1 MSMPSRIGRLVGALF
16 LAASLA
22 ACQTLGGTGLVAST
36 VTTELTPEAASA
48 IAGDMVGKFA
58 EQVGPGN
65 TTIALTPDGSVFGQA
80 LEASLKGWGYAIVTD
95 QQTKGTVTVP
105 LAYVVDAFE
114 GSVLVRLSSRSVDVT
129 RMYKLTATG
138 AEPVSPVSVMQRSSG
153 ATS

>member
-1 MSMPSRIGRLVGALF
+1 MQMLTLAGRLFAAVL
-16 LAASLA
+16 LAVTLA

-36 VTTELTPEAASA
+36 VTTELTPEAATS
-48 IAGDMVGKFA
+48 IAGDMVGRFA

-95 QQTKGTVTVP
+95 QQTKGTATVP

-114 GSVLVRLSSRSVDVT
+114 GSVLVRLSTKTVDIT
-129 RMYKLTATG
+129 RMYKLSATG
-138 AEPVSPVSVMQRSSG
+138 AEPTSPISVMQRTSG
-153 ATS
+153 GTS